1 MTQFEIEPYKKITI
15 RSHMRYE
22 SAEAFAAAITQTF
35 MRGTAARTGNIF
47 WANGILFK
55 HSTYVSS
62 DSVTTE
68 YLKGNLPL
76 DHIEYAPMPKFR
88 NEIRI
93 EEFVV
98 TVIDVSNHTLFK
110 ELTKWMKKNLE
121 NGSK

>member
-1 MTQFEIEPYKKITI
+1 
-15 RSHMRYE
+15 MRYE
-22 SAEAFAAAITQTF
+22 SAEAFATAITQTF
-35 MRGTAARTGNIF
+35 MRGTAARAGNIF

-55 HSTYVSS
+55 HSTFAAS
-62 DSVTTE
+62 DSVITE

-110 ELTKWMKKNLE
+110 ELTKWIKKNLE
-121 NGSK
+121 NGFK